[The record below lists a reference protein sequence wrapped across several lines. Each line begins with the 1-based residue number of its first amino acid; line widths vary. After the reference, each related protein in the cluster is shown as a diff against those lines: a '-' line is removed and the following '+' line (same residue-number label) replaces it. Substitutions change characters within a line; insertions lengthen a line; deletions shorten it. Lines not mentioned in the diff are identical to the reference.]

1 MRSVRSNQAFRGC
14 REDSSKADAMNWTD
28 KMSRRDLLISGRLFE
43 GQGEY
48 RGRGVETED
57 LSGFVSGQAESL
69 AGDLYEFQA
78 TWIFDP
84 GTVQWS
90 AVVSYTSLAKAVPT
104 CRVSMTSRNLAGG
117 IQGAVRTRVEELIG
131 ALDIPT
137 RPDVRQPRPAKS

>member
-1 MRSVRSNQAFRGC
+1 M
-14 REDSSKADAMNWTD
+14 
-28 KMSRRDLLISGRLFE
+28 
-43 GQGEY
+43 
-48 RGRGVETED
+48 ETEH

-69 AGDLYEFQA
+69 AGDLYEYQA

-84 GTVQWS
+84 KAVQWC

-104 CRVSMTSRNLAGG
+104 CRVSLTSRNLAGG

-137 RPDVRQPRPAKS
+137 RTDVREPRTAKG